1 MKLALCV
8 AATLVALAA
17 WNGGAVSLAS
27 DGHNLSSV
35 NGSVRA
41 EAGTTYDTL
50 STVNGDVR
58 MERGAAADTAKT
70 VNGEVRIGSEARVG
84 SASTVNGTL
93 EVGEGGSIARDAST
107 VNGGIRLAKGVH
119 VGGDV
124 TTVSGEIE
132 LNGAEVRGELTTNNG
147 DIDLDDGA
155 QVRGGIHVKKSND
168 WSWGRSK
175 QEPVKVHVCSTC
187 TVDGELRFDRPVE
200 LRVDNGARIGKVIG
214 DSVTRR

>member
-1 MKLALCV
+1 MKLALCI

-17 WNGGAVSLAS
+17 WNGGSVSLAS

-41 EAGTTYDTL
+41 EAGTTYDSL

-58 MERGAAADTAKT
+58 MERGAIADSAKT
-70 VNGEVRIGSEARVG
+70 VNGEVRIESEARVG
-84 SASTVNGTL
+84 SASTVNGSL
-93 EVGEGGSIARDAST
+93 EAGEGSSIARDAST

-132 LNGAEVRGELTTNNG
+132 LNGAEVGGELTTNNG
-147 DIDLDDGA
+147 DIDLDQGA

-168 WSWGRSK
+168 WGWGRGK

-200 LRVDNGARIGKVIG
+200 LRVDNGGRIGKVIG